1 MVAISSVSVI
11 KLPVVKWVI
20 PSLMIVFFIAT
31 SDRNIDNGRHTK
43 EAVEKVQELR
53 DTATR
58 VVLYP
63 KYRIFGYAYYFD
75 RDRFTDYDA
84 EYGYYNVLEGFKEE
98 NFYGINQYSEARIDT
113 TVHKVIFM
121 MTDGGPKKQLV
132 SDFQADFV
140 LKNKYLFP
148 EIVEVFEF
156 ER

>member
-1 MVAISSVSVI
+1 
-11 KLPVVKWVI
+11 
-20 PSLMIVFFIAT
+20 
-31 SDRNIDNGRHTK
+31 
-43 EAVEKVQELR
+43 
-53 DTATR
+53 

-98 NFYGINQYSEARIDT
+98 NFYGINQYSEARIDS